1 MIEKA
6 SPFGNSSPLLAE
18 ITPAPVMGSA
28 VEAITCQMHRE
39 MSRYADRIGKNALV
53 CNQQPSYTGRTRI
66 KRYSFATEMMMEIE

>member
-1 MIEKA
+1 
-6 SPFGNSSPLLAE
+6 
-18 ITPAPVMGSA
+18 
-28 VEAITCQMHRE
+28 MHRE